1 MSDTLKRPPA
11 ETKIREK
18 TCLIKCHN
26 IGKAASRYEDKTKY
40 ISDKKVTIMKTIR
53 RDKDKT
59 KDMLDKISQYRKD
72 HQGETKIREDINRK

>member
-1 MSDTLKRPPA
+1 
-11 ETKIREK
+11 
-18 TCLIKCHN
+18 
-26 IGKAASRYEDKTKY
+26 
-40 ISDKKVTIMKTIR
+40 MKTIR